1 MSLDSGY
8 RIVTDTGR
16 DCNVKIPNLQLHV
29 FGGQQL
35 VWPPTKVKESDSIQ
49 VDDDDILKALTSQ
62 RDPKKELY
70 IYEMGF
76 SLVVK
81 EMISAKKPIIGH
93 NCMYDLLYL
102 YNQFIDELPS
112 TFNEFV
118 LKWNT
123 LFPETFDS
131 KVLAKCQES
140 S

>member
-1 MSLDSGY
+1 
-8 RIVTDTGR
+8 
-16 DCNVKIPNLQLHV
+16 
-29 FGGQQL
+29 
-35 VWPPTKVKESDSIQ
+35 
-49 VDDDDILKALTSQ
+49 
-62 RDPKKELY
+62 
-70 IYEMGF
+70 MGF

-131 KVLAKCQES
+131 KVLATNSRVFFKSTLSDIHSKIRNDEKLKNLLTFNFDVKNSCTKYQNGGA
-140 S
+140 